1 MKKNVICLLLSF
13 FFISF
18 AGMAQ
23 GNRGQ
28 AESCAPMK
36 NGKICYEDDVEMK
49 GLNQTRIYNAVSQWA
64 NSEYGKDIF
73 LSNILRNNGKKTIMV
88 SSKIE
93 LLLGE
98 EDKVQLKYRMYISCF
113 DDRYT
118 IEVKDLV
125 YQYTSED
132 TKRTRSYP
140 AETVIADDGKA
151 NTAPVIQNPK
161 LLCDA
166 TFFFV
171 EGLFGDVFDAVKR
184 R

>member
-1 MKKNVICLLLSF
+1 MKKVVIYLLLSF
-13 FFISF
+13 FLTPFS
-18 AGMAQ
+18 GVAQ

-28 AESCAPMK
+28 AESCAPIK
-36 NGKICYEDDVEMK
+36 NGKVCYENDVEVE
-49 GLNQTRIYNAVSQWA
+49 GINQTRIYNAISQWA
-64 NSEYGKDIF
+64 NNEYGKDVL
-73 LSNILRNNGKKTIMV
+73 LSNVLRNNGKKTIMI

-93 LLLGE
+93 LLFG
-98 EDKVQLKYRMYISCF
+98 EDKIQLKYRVYISCF
-113 DDRYT
+113 DNRYA

-125 YQYTSED
+125 YQHTSED
-132 TKRTRSYP
+132 TNRTRSYP
-140 AETVIADDGKA
+140 AEAVIADDGKA
-151 NTAPVIQNPK
+151 NTASAIQNPR